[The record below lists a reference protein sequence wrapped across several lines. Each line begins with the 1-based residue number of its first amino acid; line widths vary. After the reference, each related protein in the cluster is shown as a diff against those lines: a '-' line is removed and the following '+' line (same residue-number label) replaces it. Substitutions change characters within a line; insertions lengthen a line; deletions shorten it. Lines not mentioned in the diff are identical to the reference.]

1 VKQLTGLDAS
11 FLYMETATSF
21 GHVSGLGIY
30 RRPDDPDYS
39 PYDAFRAQIES
50 RLPILEPFRR
60 RLVEVPLGMDH
71 PYWINDPDF
80 DLDFHVRHMG
90 IPPPG
95 DHHQLATQVAR
106 IIGRPMDRSRPL
118 WEAYVLEGLEGDHFA
133 VLTKIH
139 HATIDG
145 ASGVELLTILLDA
158 EPEGAL
164 PPADDGRWKPDRV
177 PSDADL
183 LNRTFWSFVRR
194 PGRAVRV
201 QLNAAQEMAEI
212 TRNKGLAQVV
222 KAARSQLRAPI
233 GGRVRRREGE
243 PQLPVGGAPRTP
255 FNRSITPH
263 RRLAMRSVPLDDI
276 KVLKNALDAT
286 VNDVVMAVCSGA
298 LRRYLELH
306 DALPEEPLRAMVP
319 VSIRTGQEEDRWTNR
334 VSGLVASLPTHVAD
348 PLERVQIVHE
358 AMVAAK
364 AQFEMVPADA
374 LVDLA
379 QFSSPALAA
388 QAARLASSMRIADRT
403 NPPVNVVISNVP
415 GPRQPLYLAGAEL
428 VHYYPVST
436 IAEGMGLNITVHSY
450 LDTLDI
456 GLVSC
461 WELVPD
467 LELLVDLHVEE
478 VQVLFDA
485 LGLKRA
491 ATSAGRAEPPPRAKA
506 GRVGPRTAK
515 R

>member
-1 VKQLTGLDAS
+1 
-11 FLYMETATSF
+11 
-21 GHVSGLGIY
+21 
-30 RRPDDPDYS
+30 
-39 PYDAFRAQIES
+39 
-50 RLPILEPFRR
+50 
-60 RLVEVPLGMDH
+60 
-71 PYWINDPDF
+71 
-80 DLDFHVRHMG
+80 
-90 IPPPG
+90 
-95 DHHQLATQVAR
+95 
-106 IIGRPMDRSRPL
+106 
-118 WEAYVLEGLEGDHFA
+118 
-133 VLTKIH
+133 
-139 HATIDG
+139 
-145 ASGVELLTILLDA
+145 
-158 EPEGAL
+158 
-164 PPADDGRWKPDRV
+164 
-177 PSDADL
+177 
-183 LNRTFWSFVRR
+183 
-194 PGRAVRV
+194 
-201 QLNAAQEMAEI
+201 
-212 TRNKGLAQVV
+212 
-222 KAARSQLRAPI
+222 
-233 GGRVRRREGE
+233 
-243 PQLPVGGAPRTP
+243 VGGAPRTP

-491 ATSAGRAEPPPRAKA
+491 A
-506 GRVGPRTAK
+506 
-515 R
+515 